1 MPASNMVYE
10 QTTSASAAR
19 LWLARYCRSDH
30 LRSAQLTAA
39 STRVP
44 FFTEQQ
50 VGNRFTAFES
60 HRGQIAEKSN
70 FVRSAPRYSAFLTA
84 GEMVLS
90 LKPTATP
97 QLPPVSTAITQP
109 SKRRTF
115 FQLNPLGTAARPG
128 VIGKMYLPG
137 CVHYFRGPDLRRWHT
152 NMPSYARVRY
162 KAVDPGMDVIY
173 YGHSQLSFWYGQG
186 RNDLVDSVG
195 LCRRSYYRRPAPRLR
210 HPAPMLTATPDHSIP
225 LNSIMP

>member
-1 MPASNMVYE
+1 MS
-10 QTTSASAAR
+10 TS
-19 LWLARYCRSDH
+19 
-30 LRSAQLTAA
+30 
-39 STRVP
+39 
-44 FFTEQQ
+44 
-50 VGNRFTAFES
+50 
-60 HRGQIAEKSN
+60 
-70 FVRSAPRYSAFLTA
+70 
-84 GEMVLS
+84 
-90 LKPTATP
+90 
-97 QLPPVSTAITQP
+97 ITQP

-115 FQLNPLGTAARPG
+115 FQLNPVGTAARPG

-195 LCRRSYYRRPAPRLR
+195 LCRLSYYRRPAPRAA
-210 HPAPMLTATPDHSIP
+210 APSAHAYRDTGPLDPTELDHAMTSRNTKECI
-225 LNSIMP
+225 